1 MILVLLFSL
10 MLWLHEP
17 KHGTH
22 MYTELYQGQY
32 LSFDTEDVNIGG
44 LVLRDHSPIHFF
56 ANSYESIIISKF
68 KKEVRFGPVSQM
80 LMCMYILLKYR
91 IRLGRSGVMLE
102 ILSS

>member
-1 MILVLLFSL
+1 MSGSKGIIEGNLVILVLLFSL

-44 LVLRDHSPIHFF
+44 LASRGPFYTFLC
-56 ANSYESIIISKF
+56 KF
-68 KKEVRFGPVSQM
+68 
-80 LMCMYILLKYR
+80 L
-91 IRLGRSGVMLE
+91 
-102 ILSS
+102 